1 MKRELSDHPNV
12 GNIRG
17 RGFFWGIEFVAD
29 KESFTPFPA
38 EAHVAMDISAL
49 GLKEQY
55 GINVYPGAGTVDGA
69 RGDHIIVS
77 PPYNVTG
84 DDVEWIVSTVARL
97 VGDYFASLGK

>member
-38 EAHVAMDISAL
+38 EAHVAMGISAL